1 MKLLVIDDSRT
12 MRTMLCSYAKKLG
25 CTTVEAADGCE
36 ALERLDDSGPFDAA
50 LIDWDMPR
58 MNGFDLL
65 KVVRTVPEH
74 DHMKI
79 MMVTAQ
85 SSIDRVAEA
94 LGAGAD
100 DYLMKPL
107 DEEMFVDKLRLLG
120 LVV

>member
-1 MKLLVIDDSRT
+1 MRVLVVDDSKT
-12 MRTMLCSYAKKLG
+12 MRTMLCTYAGKLG
-25 CTTVEAADGCE
+25 CTTVEAGDGCE

-58 MNGFDLL
+58 MNGFNLL
-65 KVVRTVPEH
+65 KIVRTVPAH
-74 DHMKI
+74 DSMKI

-94 LGAGAD
+94 LAAGAD

-107 DEEMFVDKLRLLG
+107 DEEMFADKLRLLG
-120 LVV
+120 LVI